1 MKGRLPVVRVQ
12 CATCPFR
19 KGSKYKYLA
28 ADLSISALAEA
39 SRICHSTGAN
49 NAINRRTG
57 IKPQLCRGARDVQL
71 QFFAGIGFIANATDE
86 AWDAKCKEMGIK

>member
-1 MKGRLPVVRVQ
+1 MKRLPPRPKM

-19 KGSKYKYLA
+19 EGSEYAHLA
-28 ADLSISALAEA
+28 NDLADSALSQA

-57 IKPQLCRGARDVQL
+57 KPAMICRGARNLQL
-71 QFFAGIGFIANATDE
+71 AAMTAFGVIDAATDE
-86 AWDAKCKEMGIK
+86 AWDLKCKELGI